1 MSNYVA
7 NYVFCN
13 EELYNDFLNV
23 EFNHRLFQEGMYK
36 PVGYKLDEDR
46 RLVLFETHGMDYKS
60 ESIQKIISSYHDVVW
75 ECVEENRIEE
85 GQFYWDGEKVALTMR
100 ELQEP
105 VNDCFFMIEYGDPK
119 FRTFQLI
126 IGFPDR
132 IVQENFVA
140 NTRKVYKLSDS
151 ASQEI
156 IGFINDVRNSILND
170 TDNGEYA
177 TDENETLWEEYYFW
191 GKDYAD
197 EAEIIRLDRNA

>member
-1 MSNYVA
+1 
-7 NYVFCN
+7 
-13 EELYNDFLNV
+13 
-23 EFNHRLFQEGMYK
+23 
-36 PVGYKLDEDR
+36 
-46 RLVLFETHGMDYKS
+46 
-60 ESIQKIISSYHDVVW
+60 
-75 ECVEENRIEE
+75 
-85 GQFYWDGEKVALTMR
+85 
-100 ELQEP
+100 
-105 VNDCFFMIEYGDPK
+105 MIEYGDPK

-177 TDENETLWEEYYFW
+177 TDENDTLWEEYYFW

-197 EAEIIRLDRNA
+197 EAEIIRLDRNAFPEEMFTKGYSMMQKVKSYLEAFFSDNNIDINLSYQTIGDFVLMDIFSGIKKDGAI